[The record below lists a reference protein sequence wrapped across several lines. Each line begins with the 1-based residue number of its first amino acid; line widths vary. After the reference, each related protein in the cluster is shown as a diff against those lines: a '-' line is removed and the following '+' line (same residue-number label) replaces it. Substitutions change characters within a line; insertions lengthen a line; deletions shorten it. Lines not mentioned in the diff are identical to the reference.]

1 MDVQSFWR
9 ELDKIRSEFG
19 YHQSPIVELV
29 EKGKANKAQLDRIAI
44 CNYHMTVR
52 DADVFTATGFVNLAA
67 LQPAAS
73 VKLAH
78 AFAEEALGLH
88 SHTAGHA
95 ELLFEFWE
103 RGLNHQRSEL
113 ERSMAPAAVRA
124 FNAEYW
130 IVMTRKIRFCGIPGY
145 LGEGIFSN
153 VCQRLYDGL
162 TRHYGMK
169 PDALRFFSVHVEE
182 DRAHSE
188 EGHELLLE
196 LAPTDRDREDFVLEA
211 RCWAQLQRSAWDAM
225 L

>member
-9 ELDKIRSEFG
+9 ELGSIRDEIG
-19 YHQSPIVELV
+19 YHRSPIVELV
-29 EKGKANKAQLDRIAI
+29 QNGSATRAQLERIAI

-52 DADVFTATGFVNLAA
+52 DADVYTASGFINLAA
-67 LQPAAS
+67 LNPQAS
-73 VKLAH
+73 TRLAH
-78 AFAEEALGLH
+78 AFAEEALGIH
-88 SHTAGHA
+88 SSTAGHA

-103 RGLNHQRSEL
+103 RGLGRQRLEL
-113 ERSMAPAAVRA
+113 ESSIAPAAVRA

-130 IVMTRKIRFCGIPGY
+130 TVMTRKIRYCGIPGY

-162 TRHYGMK
+162 TRHYHME

-182 DRAHSE
+182 DREHSE
-188 EGHELLLE
+188 EGHDLLSE
-196 LAPTDRDREDFVLEA
+196 LAATDRDREDFVLEA
-211 RCWAQLQRSAWDAM
+211 RCWAQLQRGAWDAM